1 MIFKLDPLS
10 PNGIS
15 RIEQTIIQQGSSSS
29 QSTGST
35 TITTQEEG
43 TPLSST
49 VTTLNFTGAGVTASG
64 AGDTTTVDIP
74 GGGGVSD
81 GDKGDITV
89 SSSGTVW
96 NIDAGVVGTT
106 ELSATGTPSGTTY
119 LRGDNT
125 WATVT
130 ATPPDNPQILNT
142 TIADTTITAGYS
154 SYIPDYLEIGDT
166 FFYEVGNLSNLEIG

>member
-81 GDKGDITV
+81 
-89 SSSGTVW
+89 
-96 NIDAGVVGTT
+96 
-106 ELSATGTPSGTTY
+106 
-119 LRGDNT
+119 
-125 WATVT
+125 
-130 ATPPDNPQILNT
+130 
-142 TIADTTITAGYS
+142 
-154 SYIPDYLEIGDT
+154 
-166 FFYEVGNLSNLEIG
+166 